1 MPLGEMAS
9 FPGRPS
15 ALAQPFVPSAARRI
29 VQRPSPPPTTTSAWG
44 GGGGGGSGTNG
55 NHSTPNNR
63 RGGGRRPPT
72 PRGHG
77 ETYASG
83 ELREHAREEATL
95 LARNSAPGLEVPEY
109 VGAYGMLYPLEE
121 GISPSLLP
129 LQGCHIQ
136 LYKAI
141 CGTDGEASSLMRVVG
156 IPPASSTQIVRA
168 SECWRRV
175 RHSGISTLREVFS
188 ATSFNPSVN
197 EVFLSYAFPGRAR
210 PFSAAFLPT
219 LPRYGAPSRTPAPLP
234 EDALWALS
242 TQLLSAV
249 HECHKWG
256 LALRGALHP
265 SAVLV
270 VGRNRVRLFGVG
282 VNDILD
288 PTGAEHLPMRGQI
301 TENEKAKTH
310 MKGDLN
316 ALANLLLMLALR
328 SNMGAV
334 RGGVLTLGLAH
345 SLDVL
350 RRSTPYTGLF
360 IRTVE
365 VLADG
370 ATSEN
375 NSVTIVDVLQTAS
388 TRITEELGNVWGHSD
403 NLTKL
408 LFDELENSRMLRL
421 IALISYVTERNES
434 TSDQAWSETGDRYV
448 VKLFRD
454 YLFHRED
461 DNGRAVLDMAAVVEC
476 LHRLDIGSQE
486 QVLLSARDG
495 KSLIVA
501 SYDEIR
507 RCLLQSVD
515 ELMRTGHKQA
525 LSGMLRNV
533 GASTLGHGGSPV
545 GNHANHHPHHHH
557 HAMPRRQY

>member
-1 MPLGEMAS
+1 MPPAEMAS

-29 VQRPSPPPTTTSAWG
+29 VQRPSPPASSPWGTT
-44 GGGGGGSGTNG
+44 N
-55 NHSTPNNR
+55 NNNPNNR
-63 RGGGRRPPT
+63 RGRRPLAT
-72 PRGHG
+72 RGPG
-77 ETYASG
+77 ETYTSS

-95 LARNSAPGLEVPEY
+95 LARNSAPGLDVPEY
-109 VGAYGMLYPLEE
+109 VGAYGMLYPMEE
-121 GISPSLLP
+121 GVARSLYP
-129 LQGCHIQ
+129 PQGCHIQ

-141 CGTDGEASSLMRVVG
+141 CGTDGEASMLMRVVG
-156 IPPASSTQIVRA
+156 VPPASSTQIVRA

-175 RHSGISTLREVFS
+175 RHSGIAALREVFS
-188 ATSFNPSVN
+188 ATSFNPTVN

-210 PFSAAFLPT
+210 PFSAAFLPAI
-219 LPRYGAPSRTPAPLP
+219 PRYGAPSRSPAPLP
-234 EDALWALS
+234 EDALWALA

-249 HECHKWG
+249 AECHKWG
-256 LALRGALHP
+256 LALRGALDP
-265 SAVLV
+265 AAVLV
-270 VGRNRVRLFGVG
+270 VGRNRVRLFGAG

-288 PTGAEHLPMRGQI
+288 PSGADHLPTRAQA
-301 TENEKAKTH
+301 TESEVAKMN
-310 MKGDLN
+310 MKRDLG
-316 ALANLLLMLALR
+316 ALANLLLLLALR
-328 SNMGAV
+328 SNGGAV
-334 RGGVLTLGLAH
+334 RGGVLALGLAH

-350 RRSTPYTGLF
+350 RRSTPYTPLF

-365 VLADG
+365 VLTDG
-370 ATSEN
+370 ATSS
-375 NSVTIVDVLQTAS
+375 NSVTIVDVLQTAA

-434 TSDQAWSETGDRYV
+434 NDQAWSETGDRYV

-461 DNGRAVLDMAAVVEC
+461 DSGRAVLDMAAVIEC

-486 QVLLSARDG
+486 QILLSARDG

-501 SYDEIR
+501 SYDEVR

-515 ELMRTGHKQA
+515 ELMRMGHKPA

-533 GASTLGHGGSPV
+533 GASALGHVGSPV
-545 GNHANHHPHHHH
+545 GNHANHHHHG
-557 HAMPRRQY
+557 MSRRQY